1 MSDEDKKII
10 YILIGSGKKP
20 LAGYGI
26 YKGDFIQICE
36 KQLARCKE
44 NQSACINTGSY
55 KIYYEYKDKVI
66 YLLMTMPIYPIS
78 AAVACIES
86 LKKEFGKD
94 LQGRN
99 FNAIGDY
106 GLNIELQEKLKM
118 KFEYYNENTEV
129 VSDSLQGLKNQ
140 MMKFKDEVFQAAESL
155 NERGELLNEMQNK
168 AKDLESDSYTYKRN
182 AIKVR
187 KTECCRKA
195 TYIGIICGVVAA
207 IVLII
212 VLCVVFKRW

>member
-66 YLLMTMPIYPIS
+66 YLLMTMPIYPLS
-78 AAVACIES
+78 AAVSCIES

-118 KFEYYNENTEV
+118 KFEYYNENTEI
-129 VSDSLQGLKNQ
+129 VSDSLQGLKNE

-212 VLCVVFKRW
+212 VLCVVFKR